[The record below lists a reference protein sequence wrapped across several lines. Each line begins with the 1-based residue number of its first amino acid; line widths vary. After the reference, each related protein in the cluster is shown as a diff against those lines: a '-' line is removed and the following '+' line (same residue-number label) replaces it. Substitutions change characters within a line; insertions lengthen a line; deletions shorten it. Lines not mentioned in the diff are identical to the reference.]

1 MKIERLSAKVED
13 YLETILRLSE
23 TPRGARTGDIAAALN
38 VQPSTVSAALK
49 SLTEQGSVSYTHL
62 DVYKRQGSHMRPR
75 ADIANGGGGLRL
87 TCWKPGR
94 GPERIPAR

>member
-23 TPRGARTGDIAAALN
+23 TPRGATGDIAAALN

-49 SLTEQGSVSYTHL
+49 SLTEQGLLNYEPYGVAVDAKEGTSQKKL
-62 DVYKRQGSHMRPR
+62 QGDMWACCGFSRTPWASR
-75 ADIANGGGGLRL
+75 R
-87 TCWKPGR
+87 KSPK
-94 GPERIPAR
+94 